1 MLITFNLYSPAGLES
16 KNTLS
21 SADFAEFIK
30 LAQSFKQTIRVISV
44 KAGS

>member
-21 SADFAEFIK
+21 SADFAEFCK
-30 LAQSFKQTIRVISV
+30 VAQSFKQTVRIISV
-44 KAGS
+44 QA

>member
-21 SADFAEFIK
+21 SADFAEFCK
-30 LAQSFKQTIRVISV
+30 VAQSFKQTVRIISV
-44 KAGS
+44 QEGK